1 MVLRLAILACLYKF
15 PNSFS
20 TPKNKERY
28 TMVKHIILWKLKADL
43 ADKEAVKAGIKDGLE
58 GLLGV
63 VPGLVSI
70 KVQTSCLDSS
80 NADVMLDSA
89 FVDEAALK
97 DYAIHPAHVAV
108 ANGKVRPFAE
118 TRLCLDFEL

>member
-1 MVLRLAILACLYKF
+1 
-15 PNSFS
+15 
-20 TPKNKERY
+20 
-28 TMVKHIILWKLKADL
+28 MVKHIILWKLKADL
-43 ADKEAVKAGIKDGLE
+43 ADKEAVKVGIKAGLE

-89 FVDEAALK
+89 FVDEEALK
-97 DYAIHPAHVAV
+97 GYAIHPAHVAV
-108 ANGKVRPFAE
+108 ANSKVRPFAE

>member
-1 MVLRLAILACLYKF
+1 M
-15 PNSFS
+15 
-20 TPKNKERY
+20 
-28 TMVKHIILWKLKADL
+28 